1 MEEPLARGA
10 SRPRLLSVLGRRPRA
25 AAVIAGDGDHPELRG
40 VARFYP
46 VREGVVVF
54 VEVGGLPR
62 GDGPCGG
69 RVFGLHIHAGGDC
82 AGADFPHVMSHYD
95 PGGCPHPG
103 HAGDLPPL
111 FGCDGRALSVFL
123 TDRFTVDEVLG
134 RMVILHDSP
143 DDFTTQP
150 SGNSGTKIVC
160 GVIRQVRA

>member
-1 MEEPLARGA
+1 MEEPLARGHDK
-10 SRPRLLSVLGRRPRA
+10 PRLLSVLSRRPRA

-40 VARFYP
+40 AARFYP

-62 GDGPCGG
+62 GDG

-82 AGADFPHVMSHYD
+82 GGANFPHVMSHYD
-95 PGGCPHPG
+95 PQGRPHPA

-134 RMVILHDSP
+134 RTVILHDSP

-150 SGNSGTKIVC
+150 SGNSGKKLAC
-160 GVIRQVRA
+160 GVIRKVGA

>member
-1 MEEPLARGA
+1 MEGPLTRGHA
-10 SRPRLLSVLGRRPRA
+10 GPRLLAVLSRRPRA
-25 AAVIAGDGDHPELRG
+25 AAVIAGGVDHPELRG

-62 GDGPCGG
+62 GGS

-82 AGADFPHVMSHYD
+82 GGADFPNVMSHYD
-95 PGGCPHPG
+95 PDGRPHPA

-111 FGCDGRALSVFL
+111 FDCDGRALSVFL
-123 TDRFTVDEVLG
+123 TDRFAVDEVVG
-134 RMVILHDSP
+134 RTVILHSGP

-150 SGNSGTKIVC
+150 SGNSGKKIAC
-160 GVIRQVRA
+160 GVIRRIKK

>member
-1 MEEPLARGA
+1 MLAG
-10 SRPRLLSVLGRRPRA
+10 G
-25 AAVIAGDGDHPELRG
+25 GDYPELRG

-46 VREGVVVF
+46 VREGTVVF

-62 GDGPCGG
+62 GDD

-82 AGADFPHVMSHYD
+82 GGADFPHVMSHYD
-95 PGGCPHPG
+95 PRDRPHPS

-123 TDRFTVDEVLG
+123 TDRFTVGEVVG
-134 RMVILHDSP
+134 RTVILHAGP

-150 SGNSGTKIVC
+150 SGNSGKKLAC
-160 GVIRQVRA
+160 GVIRRMGASACGGRGAE